1 MGILLGRTA
10 LLLMAL
16 TASSASADDNKWET
30 KETSPVVIKVRD
42 RPNSRVKEIWA
53 EGDLNASVLDIQG
66 TLTDVKGFT
75 HYMPYLTEAK
85 LLGMDP
91 DGAMYIYS
99 RLDMPVL
106 SARDF
111 IHKTYVDRDCTV
123 DKDGTFANHWS
134 AVPNKIAEKDGVVR
148 LKLSE
153 GSWLVT
159 PKSANSS
166 HVVYKFSVD
175 PGGSIPAFAANMSGT
190 GGIVDTFKAVERESL
205 RRAADRKAREGDAGT
220 GGH

>member
-1 MGILLGRTA
+1 MRAA
-10 LLLMAL
+10 LVCLSL
-16 TASSASADDNKWET
+16 ASTVASADETKWET
-30 KETSPVVIKVRD
+30 KETSPIVIKVRD

-85 LLGMDP
+85 LLGMDH

-111 IHKTYVDRDCTV
+111 IHKTYVDRDCTT
-123 DKDGTFANHWS
+123 DKDGVFANHWF
-134 AVPNKIAEKDGVVR
+134 AVPNKVPEKEGVVR

-153 GSWLVT
+153 GSWLVS
-159 PKSANSS
+159 PKTANTS

-190 GGIVDTFKAVERESL
+190 GGIEDTFKAVERESL
-205 RRAADRKAREGDAGT
+205 RRAEARKAGPGDAGP